1 MRKLFLPV
9 LCALALVLPAQASA
23 NVVAMEP
30 SGPTAEAMGE
40 AIVADPSQLTGAS
53 LPEWPFS
60 PEPLEVPWSV
70 GIGNNEVSPA
80 SITGFPTAGN
90 SFGILSTGDVHTI
103 AELTTNEEEGTT
115 TEYEDQTSVAD
126 RGENAQDW
134 TTLKLD
140 VAVPSGDNCLALDYR
155 FLSEEFPE
163 YVGSEFNDAFIAEI
177 DSSSWAVGEGG
188 ELARSND
195 FASSPESTP
204 ISVNGVGPTA
214 VTPEE
219 AEGTYFDAA
228 TGLITTKAPISPGA
242 HSIYLSIFDASDK
255 QLDSAVFLDNL
266 RFVNEDP
273 STCRP
278 PNSAELQAPPA
289 GSPAP
294 APAAPSNQFSIGPKV
309 KFKNGGTKAT
319 ITVNVPGP
327 GTVSAAQKGAGASA
341 SAGRAAASSLPA
353 LKAKGKKKASIVPT
367 SVNATAAGPVTL
379 TIKLTG
385 PAKKVL
391 AKKRKLTASVAL
403 TFTPTGGSP
412 ATQVKTLTFKKPA
425 KKAKHTKHS

>member
-9 LCALALVLPAQASA
+9 LFVLALVLPAQASA

-30 SGPTAEAMGE
+30 SGSTAQAMGE
-40 AIVADPSQLTGAS
+40 AIVADPSQLLGAS

-60 PEPLEVPWSV
+60 PEAEEVPWPV
-70 GIGNNEVSPA
+70 GIGNNATAPTSV
-80 SITGFPTAGN
+80 TGFPTAGN
-90 SFGILSTGDVHTI
+90 SFGILSNGDVHTI
-103 AELTTNEEEGTT
+103 AELTTNEDEGTT
-115 TEYEDQTSVAD
+115 TEYEEQTSVLD
-126 RGENAQDW
+126 RGTEANDW

-140 VAVPSGDNCLALDYR
+140 VAVPAGDNCLALDYR

-163 YVGSEFNDAFIAEI
+163 FVGSEFNDAFIAEI
-177 DSSSWAVGEGG
+177 DSSSWSVGEGG
-188 ELARSND
+188 ELSRPGD
-195 FASSPESTP
+195 FASAPDATP

-219 AEGTYFDAA
+219 AGGTYFDAA
-228 TGLITTKAPISPGA
+228 TGLITTKAPISAGA

-255 QLDSAVFLDNL
+255 ALDSAVFLDNL
-266 RFVNEDP
+266 RFLSEDP

-289 GSPAP
+289 GSPP
-294 APAAPSNQFSIGPKV
+294 PPPAPSNAFTIGPKV
-309 KFKNGGTKAT
+309 KFKTGGTKAT

-327 GTVSAAQKGAGASA
+327 GTLSATQQGATASA
-341 SAGRAAASSLPA
+341 SATASRLTV
-353 LKAKGKKKASIVPT
+353 LKGKGKKKASIVPT
-367 SVNATAAGPVTL
+367 SVNATAAGPVTV

-391 AKKRKLTASVAL
+391 AKKRKLTVSVAL

-425 KKAKHTKHS
+425 KHAKHKKHA

>member
-9 LCALALVLPAQASA
+9 LFALALVLPAQASA
-23 NVVAMEP
+23 NAVAIEP

-40 AIVADPSQLTGAS
+40 AIVANPSQLTGAS

-60 PEPLEVPWSV
+60 PEPAEVPWPV
-70 GIGNNEVSPA
+70 GIGYDETSPA
-80 SITGFPTAGN
+80 SIADFPTAGS
-90 SFGILSTGDVHTI
+90 SFGILSNGDVHTI
-103 AELTTNEEEGTT
+103 ADLTTNEEEDTT
-115 TEYEDQTSVAD
+115 TEYEQQTSVAD
-126 RGENAQDW
+126 RGSEANDW

-140 VAVPSGDNCLALDYR
+140 VAVPAGDNCLALDYR

-163 YVGSEFNDAFIAEI
+163 FVGSEFNDAFIAEI
-177 DSSSWAVGEGG
+177 DSSSWSVGEGG

-195 FASSPESTP
+195 FASAPESTP

-228 TGLITTKAPISPGA
+228 TGLITTKAPITPGA

-255 QLDSAVFLDNL
+255 ALDSAVLLDNL
-266 RFVNEDP
+266 RFLNEDA

-289 GSPAP
+289 GSSPP
-294 APAAPSNQFSIGPKV
+294 PPAPSNQFSIGPKV

-319 ITVNVPGP
+319 ITINVPGP
-327 GTVSAAQKGAGASA
+327 GTVTAAQKAAGASA
-341 SAGRAAASSLPA
+341 SASRAAVPA

-367 SVNATAAGPVTL
+367 SVTATAAGPVKV

-391 AKKRKLTASVAL
+391 AKKRKLTVSVAL

-425 KKAKHTKHS
+425 KKAKKHAKG

>member
-9 LCALALVLPAQASA
+9 LFVLALALPAQAIASVEA
-23 NVVAMEP
+23 LEP
-30 SGPTAEAMGE
+30 SSGTAEEMGQ

-53 LPEWPFS
+53 LPEYPLS
-60 PEPLEVPWSV
+60 PGMLEPPYPV
-70 GIGNNEVSPA
+70 GIGDTEPPPP
-80 SITGFPTAGN
+80 IGLTGFPTAGG
-90 SFGILSTGDVHTI
+90 SFGILSNGAVQTI
-103 AELTTNEEEGTT
+103 AELTTNEEEDTT
-115 TEYEDQTSVAD
+115 TEYEEQTSVAN
-126 RGENAQDW
+126 RGEEARDW

-140 VAVPSGDNCLALDYR
+140 VTVPAGDNCLALDYR

-163 YVGSEFNDAFIAEI
+163 FVGSEFNDAFIAEI
-177 DSSSWAVGEGG
+177 DSSSWSVGEGG

-228 TGLITTKAPISPGA
+228 TGLITTKAPISSGA

-255 QLDSAVFLDNL
+255 ALDSAVFLDNL
-266 RFVNEDP
+266 RFLSEDA

-289 GSPAP
+289 GSPPPPP
-294 APAAPSNQFSIGPKV
+294 APPSNEFSVGPKV

-327 GTVSAAQKGAGASA
+327 GTLSAGQQGATASA
-341 SAGRAAASSLPA
+341 SAASSRMA
-353 LKAKGKKKASIVPT
+353 FLKAKGKKKALIVPT
-367 SVNATAAGPVTL
+367 SVTATAAGPVTV
-379 TIKLTG
+379 TVKLTG

-391 AKKRKLTASVAL
+391 AKKRKLTVSVAL

-425 KKAKHTKHS
+425 KKAKHKKHPKS